1 MVRDVSESVGF
12 ELRLDRVRLEERHG
26 RCVPKSAQPPGEST
40 GSPGRWKLQ
49 QHDSTGIPQHASHLY
64 ERSILVLHMMEGNHR
79 DDAVERAI
87 RERDRLRATVLE
99 SDRGAQLPTQG
110 HLPRVRLEHHNL
122 TAAGRKPF
130 RRGTRPTADIEKPEA
145 G

>member
-12 ELRLDRVRLEERHG
+12 GRRLDGGRLEERHG
-26 RCVPKSAQPPGEST
+26 RGVPKSDQPPGEST

-49 QHDSTGIPQHASHLY
+49 QHGSTGFPQHAAQLD

-87 RERDRLRATVLE
+87 RKGNRLCATWLE
-99 SDRGAQLPTQG
+99 SNRGALPPTQG

-130 RRGTRPTADIEKPEA
+130 RRGTRPTADIEEPEA

>member
-1 MVRDVSESVGF
+1 MVHDVSESVGF

-49 QHDSTGIPQHASHLY
+49 QHDSTGIPQHASHLDK
-64 ERSILVLHMMEGNHR
+64 SPILVFHMMEGNDR
-79 DDAVERAI
+79 DDAVEGAI

-99 SDRGAQLPTQG
+99 SDRRAQPPTQG
-110 HLPRVRLEHHNL
+110 HLPRLRFEYHNL
-122 TAAGRKPF
+122 AAAGRKPF
-130 RRGTRPTADIEKPEA
+130 RRGTGPAADIKEPEA